1 MNKKQIIVLI
11 IVVVSIIGNI
21 ICLIIAGASL
31 AIYNA
36 YKITN
41 VKSNITENYSD
52 ITTHNQNNYF
62 DGSIYY
68 NPNPNE
74 VNQIFTITVPNNFK
88 KNNNEYIYEIN
99 EENKSSECTF
109 SLKEIINYDDAK
121 KLAYSMNEF
130 YSSQNKVQTLLIN
143 NITWYETKYDFLGI
157 NYNYLTKLNK
167 KVYIFDFEIDNE
179 LLNECEIYKNDI
191 LNSISL
197 K

>member
-21 ICLIIAGASL
+21 ICLTIAGASL

-41 VKSNITENYSD
+41 VKSNITETYSD

-62 DGSIYY
+62 DGSISY

-74 VNQIFTITVPNNFK
+74 INQIFNITVPNNFK
-88 KNNNEYIYEIN
+88 KNNNEYIYGID

-130 YSSQNKVQTLLIN
+130 YSSQNNVQTLLIN
-143 NITWYETKYDFLGI
+143 NITWYETKYDFFGI
-157 NYNYLTKLNK
+157 NYNYLTELNK

>member
-41 VKSNITENYSD
+41 VKSNITETYSD

-62 DGSIYY
+62 DGSISY

-74 VNQIFTITVPNNFK
+74 INQIFNITVPNNFK
-88 KNNNEYIYEIN
+88 KNNNEYIYGID

-157 NYNYLTKLNK
+157 NYNYLTELNK
-167 KVYIFDFEIDNE
+167 KVYIFDFEIDNA
-179 LLNECEIYKNDI
+179 LLNECEIYKNDT

>member
-62 DGSIYY
+62 DGSISY

-74 VNQIFTITVPNNFK
+74 VNQIFNITVPNNFK
-88 KNNNEYIYEIN
+88 KNNNEYIYETD